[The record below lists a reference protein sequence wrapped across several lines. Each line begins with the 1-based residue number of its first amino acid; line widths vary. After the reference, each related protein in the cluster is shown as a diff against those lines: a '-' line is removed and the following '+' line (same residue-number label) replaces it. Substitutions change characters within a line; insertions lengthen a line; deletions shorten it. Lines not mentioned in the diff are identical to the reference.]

1 MAPSNFW
8 AAKRRPMHNLK
19 TARAG
24 SFAAGIAADGG
35 GPDETHL
42 AARLDFDS
50 YLKARVRLIETALD
64 QSLPRS
70 QGPAPRL
77 LEAMRYSLLAGGK
90 RLRPILALAACEAV
104 GGGIEAAMGLAC
116 AIEMIH
122 TYSMIHDDLPCMD
135 NDDLRRG
142 KPTNHKVY
150 GEAIAT
156 LAGDALLT
164 DAFAVLARLTPS
176 AVPRGAL
183 VETIAEL
190 SAAAGSPGMV
200 AGQTLDLMD
209 EGRAVSV
216 AELEDLHGRKTGALF
231 VAAAAGGGR
240 LGGGS
245 PSQLAALNAY
255 ARALGLAFQVI
266 DDLLDV
272 EASTEQVGKRTHK
285 DEDRGKATYPGLL
298 GIAESRRKAERL
310 RRDALEAL
318 AAFDHRAEPLRR
330 LANLVVERK
339 L

>member
-1 MAPSNFW
+1 
-8 AAKRRPMHNLK
+8 MHNLK

-24 SFAAGIAADGG
+24 GFAAQASAAGG
-35 GPDETHL
+35 GLDEAHS
-42 AARLDFDS
+42 AAVFDFDA
-50 YLKARVRLIETALD
+50 YLKKRVRLIEKALD
-64 QSLPRS
+64 QSLPRP
-70 QGPAPRL
+70 QGPAGGL

-164 DAFAVLARLTPS
+164 DAFGVLARLTPS
-176 AVPRGAL
+176 GVPRGAL

-216 AELEDLHGRKTGALF
+216 EELEDLHGRKTGALF
-231 VAAAAGGGR
+231 VAAAVGGGR
-240 LGGGS
+240 LGGGGE
-245 PSQLAALNAY
+245 SQLAALNAY
-255 ARALGLAFQVI
+255 AHALGLAFQVI

-285 DEDRGKATYPGLL
+285 DEGRGKATYPALL
-298 GIAESRRKAERL
+298 GIGESRRLAERL
-310 RRDALEAL
+310 RRDAGQAL

-330 LANLVVERK
+330 LANFVVERK